1 MKGCRP
7 LSAEEVLQVAASFT
21 GDDAQRDKTL
31 FILGVMSGFRIS
43 ELLSLR
49 IRDVVQNKRVRSEV
63 EVQRRNMKGKHE
75 SRQVFLNPQAQ
86 EAVLQL
92 VHILQKRGVW
102 NHDSYLFK
110 SRQGKNSPITRVR
123 AYQILSRAFS
133 LCGLSGK
140 LGTHSMRKTF
150 GNNVYDH
157 MLQLVAKGE
166 PVDAYRE
173 TAKALGH
180 KSVASTESYLAFRD
194 EYLRGAIRSFSI
206 GEGSI

>member
-7 LSAEEVLQVAASFT
+7 LSVEEVQQVASSFT
-21 GDDAQRDKTL
+21 GYDAQRDRTL

-49 IRDVVQNKRVRSEV
+49 VRDVVQNKRVRAEV
-63 EVQRRNMKGKHE
+63 EVLRRNMKGKHE
-75 SRQVFLNPQAQ
+75 SRQVFMNPQAQ
-86 EAVLQL
+86 EAVLAL
-92 VHILQKRGVW
+92 IYVMQKRGVW

-123 AYQILSRAFS
+123 AYQILSRAFGM
-133 LCGLSGK
+133 CGLSGK

-150 GNNVYDH
+150 GNNVYEH
-157 MLQLVAKGE
+157 MLDLVAQGVG
-166 PVDAYRE
+166 VDAYRE

-180 KSVASTESYLAFRD
+180 KSVGSTESYLAFRN
-194 EYLRGAIRSFSI
+194 EHLRGAVRSFSI
-206 GEGSI
+206 GERA